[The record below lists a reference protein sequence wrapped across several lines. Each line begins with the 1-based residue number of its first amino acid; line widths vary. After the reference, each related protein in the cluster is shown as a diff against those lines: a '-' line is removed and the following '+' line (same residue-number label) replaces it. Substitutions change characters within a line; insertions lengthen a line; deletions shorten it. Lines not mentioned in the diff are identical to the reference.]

1 MNLRQLEYFVS
12 VAETS
17 SFTKTADKFFISQT
31 AVTQQIKSLE
41 EQLDVI
47 LLRRTKRHVEL
58 TPAGAV
64 FLGEAKAILT
74 RTENAII
81 KAKKAAT
88 GFIGSL
94 NLGIVEGYDNPR
106 MPDLL
111 RTFRT
116 AYPNVLLAIH
126 EASVGSLYTAL
137 VNHQLDIVINA
148 RFIHSHL
155 EENEISFIVMG
166 NYQLIAL
173 LPTTHPL
180 AFKNS
185 LNLAELKD
193 DSFIIT
199 SSNESDDSFGHLES
213 TMNHSLRAGF
223 TPDIVQYSN
232 SFNTTALMVAAN
244 MGVAILPS
252 YALASSRNLGNL
264 VTIPLTEDSDI
275 LEVVAARHNQNGNP
289 VIEKFMSYI

>member
-1 MNLRQLEYFVS
+1 MNLKQLEYFVS

-17 SFTKTADKFFISQT
+17 SFTKTADRFFISQT
-31 AVTQQIKSLE
+31 AVTQQIKVLE

-47 LLRRTKRHVEL
+47 LLSRTKRHVEL

-64 FLGEAKAILT
+64 FLSEAKAILT
-74 RTENAII
+74 RMENAVI

-94 NLGIVEGYDNPR
+94 HLGIVEGYDNPR

-111 RTFRT
+111 RSFRT
-116 AYPNVLLAIH
+116 AYPNVLLSIH
-126 EASVGSLYTAL
+126 EASVGNLYTAL
-137 VNHQLDIVINA
+137 LSHQLDIVINA

-155 EENEISFIVMG
+155 EENDISFILMG
-166 NYQLIAL
+166 NYRLVVL
-173 LPTTHPL
+173 LPITHPL

-185 LNLAELKD
+185 LELSELKD

-199 SSNESDDSFGHLES
+199 SSNENEASFGHLES
-213 TMNHSLRAGF
+213 TMNHFLRAGF

-244 MGVAILPS
+244 MGVAVLPS
-252 YALASSRNLGNL
+252 YALASSRNLSSL
-264 VTIPLTEDSDI
+264 ITIPLAEGSDI
-275 LEVVAARHNQNGNP
+275 LEVVAARHNQNKNP
-289 VIEKFMSYI
+289 VIKKFMSYL